1 MMTEQQMTSKND
13 GLQDRWKFCIKV
25 TCFSIRA
32 SEELMSKIYRL
43 QELFDA
49 IAETIRVFARRISEA
64 FGYVKD
70 LVTETFNRYAEK
82 MDYEIPSNSK
92 CRPTYKTKVKTN
104 PTGFSM
110 PIIYRARSRC

>member
-1 MMTEQQMTSKND
+1 MMTEQQTISKND
-13 GLQDRWKFCIKV
+13 DLQDRWKLCVKV

-32 SEELMSKIYRL
+32 SEELMSRMSRL

-49 IAETIRVFARRISEA
+49 IAETIRAFARKISEA

-70 LVTETFNRYAEK
+70 LVTEAFNRCAEK
-82 MDYEIPSNSK
+82 MDYDTSIKP
-92 CRPTYKTKVKTN
+92 RPVYKVGAKTN
-104 PTGFSM
+104 STGFSR

>member
-13 GLQDRWKFCIKV
+13 DLQDRWKLCVKV
-25 TCFSIRA
+25 TCFAVRT
-32 SEELMSKIYRL
+32 SEELLHRMSILK
-43 QELFDA
+43 ELLD
-49 IAETIRVFARRISEA
+49 TIGDLIRAFARKVSEA

-70 LVTETFNRYAEK
+70 LVAEAFNRYAEK
-82 MDYEIPSNSK
+82 MDYEIPSKPK

>member
-1 MMTEQQMTSKND
+1 MMTEQLMTSKND
-13 GLQDRWKFCIKV
+13 DLQDRWKLCIRV

-32 SEELMSKIYRL
+32 SEELMSRMSRL

-49 IAETIRVFARRISEA
+49 IAETIRAFARKVSEA

-70 LVTETFNRYAEK
+70 LVTEAFNRCAEK
-82 MDYEIPSNSK
+82 MDYKIPSNPIP
-92 CRPTYKTKVKTN
+92 RPIYRAGDKTN
-104 PTGFSM
+104 SIGFSR